1 MAYLSNIQ
9 RGRRPVSAR
18 RVSFLDVLA
27 LYRQRRAL
35 ARLDDDALDDLG
47 ITREEADAE
56 SRRPFWDFPTK

>member
-9 RGRRPVSAR
+9 RGRHPISTR
-18 RVSFLDVLA
+18 RVSFLDVMA

-56 SRRPFWDFPTK
+56 SRRPFWDLPTK